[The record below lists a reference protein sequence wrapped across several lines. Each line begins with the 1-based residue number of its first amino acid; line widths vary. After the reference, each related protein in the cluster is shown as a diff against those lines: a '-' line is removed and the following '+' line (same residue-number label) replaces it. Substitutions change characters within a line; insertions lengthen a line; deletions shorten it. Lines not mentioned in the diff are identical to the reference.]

1 MPRKKAIKK
10 LRKNKRR
17 LVKKHLPAVSQTA
30 NEEQMYKT
38 PMIFPL
44 DPEGKIYILQDENG
58 NTIGTGT
65 RKVCEVLLY
74 IITNAAGAAPEA
86 SGANIPQRSNVRA
99 AITI

>member
-1 MPRKKAIKK
+1 
-10 LRKNKRR
+10 
-17 LVKKHLPAVSQTA
+17 
-30 NEEQMYKT
+30 MYKT

-74 IITNAAGAAPEA
+74 IITNAAGAVPEA
-86 SGANIPQRSNVRA
+86 PAAVPQRSNVRA

>member
-1 MPRKKAIKK
+1 M
-10 LRKNKRR
+10 N
-17 LVKKHLPAVSQTA
+17 
-30 NEEQMYKT
+30 KT

-44 DPEGKIYILQDENG
+44 DPQGKIYILQDENG

-74 IITNAAGAAPEA
+74 MITKAAGSPVDEQGLA
-86 SGANIPQRSNVRA
+86 QQKTNVRS

>member
-1 MPRKKAIKK
+1 MTRKKASKK
-10 LRKNKRR
+10 TRRNKRR
-17 LVKKHLPAVSQTA
+17 LVKNHPAAVREAA

-74 IITNAAGAAPEA
+74 IITNAAGAVPEA
-86 SGANIPQRSNVRA
+86 PGAGIPQRTNVRA

>member
-1 MPRKKAIKK
+1 
-10 LRKNKRR
+10 
-17 LVKKHLPAVSQTA
+17 
-30 NEEQMYKT
+30 MYKT

-74 IITNAAGAAPEA
+74 IITNAAGAVPEA
-86 SGANIPQRSNVRA
+86 PGAVVPQRSNVRA

>member
-1 MPRKKAIKK
+1 
-10 LRKNKRR
+10 
-17 LVKKHLPAVSQTA
+17 
-30 NEEQMYKT
+30 MYKT

-74 IITNAAGAAPEA
+74 IITNAAGAVPEA
-86 SGANIPQRSNVRA
+86 TGAAVSQKSNVRA

>member
-1 MPRKKAIKK
+1 MARKKASKK
-10 LRKNKRR
+10 ARKNKRR
-17 LVKKHLPAVSQTA
+17 AVKKHIAAVPKAAS
-30 NEEQMYKT
+30 EEEMYKT

-74 IITNAAGAAPEA
+74 IITNAAGAAPEP
-86 SGANIPQRSNVRA
+86 GAAVPQRSNVRA

>member
-1 MPRKKAIKK
+1 MARKKASKK
-10 LRKNKRR
+10 ARKNKRR
-17 LVKKHLPAVSQTA
+17 AVKNHLAAVRKAAS
-30 NEEQMYKT
+30 EEQMYKT

-74 IITNAAGAAPEA
+74 IITNAAGAVPEA
-86 SGANIPQRSNVRA
+86 PGATVPQRSNVRA

>member
-1 MPRKKAIKK
+1 
-10 LRKNKRR
+10 
-17 LVKKHLPAVSQTA
+17 
-30 NEEQMYKT
+30 MYKT

-74 IITNAAGAAPEA
+74 IITNAGGAATEA
-86 SGANIPQRSNVRA
+86 PGAAMPQRSNVRA

>member
-1 MPRKKAIKK
+1 
-10 LRKNKRR
+10 
-17 LVKKHLPAVSQTA
+17 
-30 NEEQMYKT
+30 MYKT

-74 IITNAAGAAPEA
+74 IIANAAGAVPEA
-86 SGANIPQRSNVRA
+86 PGTSIPQRSNVRA

>member
-1 MPRKKAIKK
+1 MK
-10 LRKNKRR
+10 
-17 LVKKHLPAVSQTA
+17 
-30 NEEQMYKT
+30 KT

-44 DPEGKIYILQDENG
+44 DPQGKIYILQDENG

-74 IITNAAGAAPEA
+74 IITKAAGCPVEEQGVA
-86 SGANIPQRSNVRA
+86 SQNTNVRS

>member
-1 MPRKKAIKK
+1 MVRKKGTKK
-10 LRKNKRR
+10 GRNNKRR
-17 LVKKHLPAVSQTA
+17 SVKNHLPAVPKTA

-74 IITNAAGAAPEA
+74 IITNAAGAVPEA
-86 SGANIPQRSNVRA
+86 PGASVPQRSNVRA

>member
-1 MPRKKAIKK
+1 MARKKASKK
-10 LRKNKRR
+10 ARKNKRR
-17 LVKKHLPAVSQTA
+17 LVKNQPAAVREAA

-74 IITNAAGAAPEA
+74 IITNAAGAVPEA
-86 SGANIPQRSNVRA
+86 PGASVPQRTNVRA